1 MVTAEYERPG
11 ARDGQ
16 QLLVELAART
26 AAAAVDT
33 GMWQAWL
40 ADPDTRR
47 RFGAL
52 VYRRGDDHCAF
63 WLGAI
68 SSTGHG
74 KFRAGSRARAQAE
87 AGPAMPSR
95 IVSAHVYAYQLHHGV
110 IAMAPW
116 AGQVVIRHRCDET
129 SCENW
134 DHLLI
139 GTQPDNVQ
147 DYRVRRG
154 RQDGPLADRRGA
166 RGRAVAIRNAI
177 LTARRDGEDIEEA
190 LQRAISAGIPPRQER
205 LF

>member
-1 MVTAEYERPG
+1 MIAEYERPG
-11 ARDGQ
+11 GRDGQ
-16 QLLVELAART
+16 QLLVELAARS
-26 AAAAVDT
+26 AAAAMDT

-95 IVSAHVYAYQLHHGV
+95 IVSAHVYANQLHHGV
-110 IAMAPW
+110 NAMAPW
-116 AGQVVIRHRCDET
+116 AGQVVIRPRCDET

-147 DYRVRRG
+147 DYRARRG
-154 RQDGPLADRRGA
+154 REDGPLADRRGA

-177 LTARRDGEDIEEA
+177 LAARRDGEDIEEA
-190 LQRAISAGIPPRQER
+190 LRRAISAGIPPRQER

>member
-11 ARDGQ
+11 GWDGQ
-16 QLLVELAART
+16 QLFVELAART

-52 VYRRGDDHCAF
+52 VYRRCDDHCAF

-74 KFRAGSRARAQAE
+74 KFRAGSRAQAQAE

-139 GTQPDNVQ
+139 GHPA
-147 DYRVRRG
+147 
-154 RQDGPLADRRGA
+154 RQRPGLPG
-166 RGRAVAIRNAI
+166 
-177 LTARRDGEDIEEA
+177 
-190 LQRAISAGIPPRQER
+190 PPRPRGLARQPTAAAPAAGLKR
-205 LF
+205 SGTRS

>member
-1 MVTAEYERPG
+1 
-11 ARDGQ
+11 
-16 QLLVELAART
+16 VELAAR
-26 AAAAVDT
+26 AAAAEVDA

-47 RFGAL
+47 RFEAL
-52 VYRRGDDHCAF
+52 VYRRGPDQCAW

-74 KFRAGSRARAQAE
+74 KFRAGSRARARP
-87 AGPAMPSR
+87 GTRPCVPSR
-95 IVSAHVYAYQLHHGV
+95 IVTAHVYAYQLHHGV
-110 IAMAPW
+110 IPPPW

-139 GTQPDNVQ
+139 GTQPDNVW
-147 DYRVRRG
+147 DYRARRG
-154 RQDGPLADRRGA
+154 REEGPLADRRGA
-166 RGRAVAIRNAI
+166 RGRAVAIRDAI
-177 LTARRDGEDIEEA
+177 LTARRDGTSAEEA
-190 LQRAISAGIPPRQER
+190 LQQAIEAGIPSRQER